1 MFWQHERS
9 DEGRF
14 ALQARTHLP
23 NRRLNA
29 APVSDEREDLQ
40 GNMGS
45 RARRRLL
52 RTREAERH
60 SGRGCAYDACPPA
73 GLLKA

>member
-29 APVSDEREDLQ
+29 APVPDERE
-40 GNMGS
+40 
-45 RARRRLL
+45 
-52 RTREAERH
+52 
-60 SGRGCAYDACPPA
+60 GCARVNAILDAYA
-73 GLLKA
+73 RV